1 MAGDKFW
8 HCLLSN
14 IWPLIGQTGPY
25 SGFAF
30 YWLWD
35 HIFDFIGR
43 QAEIDFGRIYEVA
56 LLFSTF
62 PPITDNPDSEIS
74 WSQPMRWGKISRQEC
89 GVYWMG
95 TGLTVRSKS
104 GHLGSGEAWSQV
116 PLSGSRVPE
125 NWSDPG
131 IPWAYFF
138 LSIKWYKKNKEKQ
151 HDIVWYIILCQ

>member
-74 WSQPMRWGKISRQEC
+74 WSQPMRWGKISRQEY
-89 GVYWMG
+89 GVYFQLLQPPALQLLHRLHPQSLQLLPSSPSTSTLSPPPPQPAHSKWNEVLWRLQLISG
-95 TGLTVRSKS
+95 TD
-104 GHLGSGEAWSQV
+104 
-116 PLSGSRVPE
+116 
-125 NWSDPG
+125 N
-131 IPWAYFF
+131 I
-138 LSIKWYKKNKEKQ
+138 
-151 HDIVWYIILCQ
+151 

>member
-89 GVYWMG
+89 GVYLVLWALSWQDG
-95 TGLTVRSKS
+95 ADLVCIFFCWRAGKGVRRGVQRASYVLEVRC
-104 GHLGSGEAWSQV
+104 HLGQEGQLMLLPV
-116 PLSGSRVPE
+116 RVA
-125 NWSDPG
+125 G
-131 IPWAYFF
+131 F
-138 LSIKWYKKNKEKQ
+138 LAQ
-151 HDIVWYIILCQ
+151 